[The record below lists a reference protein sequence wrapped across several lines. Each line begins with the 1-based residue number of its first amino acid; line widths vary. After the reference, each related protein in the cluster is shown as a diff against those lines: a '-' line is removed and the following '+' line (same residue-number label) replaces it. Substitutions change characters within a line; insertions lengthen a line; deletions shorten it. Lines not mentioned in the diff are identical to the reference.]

1 MKLMNEH
8 GKHKLRRS
16 DRIRKNNQLKL
27 LEDDPY
33 HFHKKQCHVLDVFER
48 KISMLEE
55 RVNLLEK
62 KDPEKPGTEK
72 PTEPIDEGF
81 PWDAFL
87 FFLGLVMLFYYY
99 FPSKVTVH
107 YTYRQAIEP
116 SGESLQTSAL

>member
-1 MKLMNEH
+1 MNEH

-27 LEDDPY
+27 LDDDPY

-55 RVNLLEK
+55 RVQVLEK
-62 KDPEKPGTEK
+62 KETVTK
-72 PTEPIDEGF
+72 DETPPQAEDGF
-81 PWDAFL
+81 PWDALL
-87 FFLGLVMLFYYY
+87 FFLGLVLLLYYY

-116 SGESLQTSAL
+116 GVESL